1 MVNSAYT
8 CTKFDTEDI
17 FICLFAIAITII
29 YVGRHQKVRYRVLF
43 SVTAVTELVLVAI
56 LWWSLRGIGPC

>member
-1 MVNSAYT
+1 MLNSSYT

-17 FICLFAIAITII
+17 FICLCAIAITIF
-29 YVGRHQKVRYRVLF
+29 YVGRHQRVRYPVLF
-43 SVTAVTELVLVAI
+43 SVIVVTELVLIGI